1 MPAHCGHVYV
11 MHWNVAAKQKL
22 FVPAY
27 SMTDGRVRGFLINTD
42 VPLFFQTKPEL
53 MAHVLPIQ
61 HSLNSRFLDYDSWL
75 CCNEVVGG
83 FTVTQ
88 LENATGSYRGPIDS
102 TLQVEVL
109 RVVQTSRLIP
119 ERDKV
124 QILANWP
131 PTPPAVPASAP
142 SIAPEPI

>member
-1 MPAHCGHVYV
+1 MPVHCGHVYV
-11 MHWNVAAKQKL
+11 MYWNVAAKPKL

-61 HSLNSRFLDYDSWL
+61 QSLNSEFLDYDSWL

-88 LENATGSYRGPIDS
+88 LEDATESYRGPIDS
-102 TLQVEVL
+102 MLQVEVL
-109 RVVQTSRLIP
+109 RVVQTSRLIS
-119 ERDKV
+119 ERDKAM
-124 QILANWP
+124 ILTNWP
-131 PTPPAVPASAP
+131 PSPVSAHSAALEPA
-142 SIAPEPI
+142 